1 MVSATIFLPHATSQ
15 LTSPRPVPAGPFL
28 TRTWTPFPH
37 PPHMDSRPP
46 AGAHDTAHLQGELSY
61 ADCRFHRVISGFMML
76 SGDIINGDGTGGKSI
91 YGDTFPDEVPRKRAC
106 AFDPRLRAPPPRPWA
121 LTRGA

>member
-1 MVSATIFLPHATSQ
+1 
-15 LTSPRPVPAGPFL
+15 
-28 TRTWTPFPH
+28 
-37 PPHMDSRPP
+37 
-46 AGAHDTAHLQGELSY
+46 
-61 ADCRFHRVISGFMML
+61 VISGFMML